1 MSVVSQRFSRNS
13 NPGGATPPE
22 NNAVRAVVAICV
34 RDTLRLVGSGAGA
47 VTLVRSV
54 SSPRPSNRACGSPAH
69 GSPTP
74 FTGGVRPEPAR
85 PGWAWVRRRFQ
96 DIPAV
101 DLVIQRVESSSGI
114 SLGRPVKRMLQ
125 GTDRVERLDPEG
137 GTSHDGTHRPLLVT
151 RRMDE
156 VAALPSPVVVL
167 SVPGRSVLRPP
178 PTPSRLVVHFPA
190 PHRL

>member
-1 MSVVSQRFSRNS
+1 
-13 NPGGATPPE
+13 
-22 NNAVRAVVAICV
+22 
-34 RDTLRLVGSGAGA
+34 
-47 VTLVRSV
+47 VRSV

-96 DIPAV
+96 DVPAV

-156 VAALPSPVVVL
+156 AAALPSPAVVL
-167 SVPGRSVLRPP
+167 SVRVDQYYGRLRRRPGWSSTSRLLTGYRTPRSDAVPQTPDRGRPP
-178 PTPSRLVVHFPA
+178 QFPPSPSERSAPSTPGSS
-190 PHRL
+190 